1 MSRVPA
7 ILAAASAFLIAA
19 AMPALADDCNAR
31 ASSVWEPG
39 NGQTYTIEMLT
50 DGATCDQAIATY
62 VVRGPDGAPL
72 YYNIYQASQVM
83 VLAGQPTKADMEAAL
98 FQWGMQDAGPDGVAH
113 TGSLPEWKAGAEA
126 PEAGEFP
133 FYPEAS
139 IDQTYY
145 EQLRAA
151 KAPMICFVQGME
163 SLACLA
169 LYEGGFVVVG
179 VQTFPG

>member
-1 MSRVPA
+1 MSRVTA

-19 AMPALADDCNAR
+19 AMPAHADDCNAR
-31 ASSVWEPG
+31 ASNAWEPG
-39 NGQTYTIEMLT
+39 NGQAFVIETFT
-50 DGATCDQAIATY
+50 DGPTCDQAVAAY
-62 VVRGPDGAPL
+62 VVRGADGAVL
-72 YYNIYQASQVM
+72 HYNIFQANQVM
-83 VLAGQPTKADMEAAL
+83 VLAGQPTKADMEGAL

-113 TGSLPEWKAGAEA
+113 TGSLPAWKAGADA

-133 FYPEAS
+133 FYVEAS
-139 IDQTYY
+139 VDQTYY

-151 KAPMICFVQGME
+151 KAPMICYVQGME

-169 LYEGGFVVVG
+169 LYEGGFVMVG